1 MRYKPVRLCR
11 TGLQLPQK
19 GIALLRRGDIAPTRA
34 FCTLRILAAH
44 HSTFT
49 VTAADESLERMLM
62 LLARGIPPSASNDL
76 LSKRKVFLADNNLTS
91 QVGAFAAVFLCCTFF
106 ATCCLP

>member
-1 MRYKPVRLCR
+1 MRYKPVRQSR
-11 TGLQLPQK
+11 TGLQFPQK
-19 GIALLRRGDIAPTRA
+19 GIALLRKGNADKTHSRG
-34 FCTLRILAAH
+34 TLRILAAR

-49 VTAADESLERMLM
+49 VTAADESLERMVM
-62 LLARGIPPSASNDL
+62 LLARGIPPSTSNDL

-91 QVGAFAAVFLCCTFF
+91 QVGAFAAAFLCCTFF

>member
-1 MRYKPVRLCR
+1 
-11 TGLQLPQK
+11 
-19 GIALLRRGDIAPTRA
+19 
-34 FCTLRILAAH
+34 
-44 HSTFT
+44 
-49 VTAADESLERMLM
+49 M

-91 QVGAFAAVFLCCTFF
+91 QVGAFAAAFLCCTFF